1 MTRLPPL
8 VLLASLAAVAPLGF
22 ACVGRDLNAGTVP
35 DAGGPDAMGG
45 TGGGPTVIASLIQ
58 LPPDNLVSDG
68 TSLFWVTAMGSGGP
82 IWSMPVGGGPITT
95 VVPGLIGGGFLAV
108 DNVNVYWAAQGG
120 IYRAPKG
127 GGGSPTLVNEPGAPI
142 AGMTSLG
149 SKAYWVEQQESLPMG
164 QIAVKSAPL
173 QGGGPIDLIAE
184 FNTVGPPGGSQIA
197 VTTTTVFL
205 SQLSGQTS
213 FFPLATGVPDGGTP
227 TKIAGLPNF
236 GCAPL
241 VSDTDA
247 VFCDVADQLFRLDN
261 GGTATMVAPAPG
273 TFLGGIVATD
283 DKYVYWA
290 DTTTVG
296 TIMRAPKAGGT
307 AIILARDTVP
317 GAIAVD
323 ANALYWYDQAGNMMR
338 LAK

>member
-1 MTRLPPL
+1 MPRLPPL
-8 VLLASLAAVAPLGF
+8 VLLAGLAAVTHLGL
-22 ACVGRDLNAGTVP
+22 ACVSRDLNAGTGP
-35 DAGGPDAMGG
+35 DAGGPDGMGS

-58 LPPDNLVSDG
+58 LPPENLVSDG

-108 DNVNVYWAAQGG
+108 DDANVYWAAQGG

-127 GGGSPTLVNEPGAPI
+127 GGGSPALVNEPGAPI

-149 SKAYWVEQQESLPMG
+149 SKAFWVEQQASGMMG
-164 QIAVKSAPL
+164 RIAVKSAPL
-173 QGGGPIDLIAE
+173 QGGPIDLIAE
-184 FNTVGPPGGSQIA
+184 FNTGLGLPGGSQIA

-205 SQLSGQTS
+205 SQLGGQVS
-213 FFPLATGVPDGGTP
+213 FFPIVSAVPDGGAP
-227 TKIAGLPNF
+227 TTIAGLPNF
-236 GCAPL
+236 GCEIF

-247 VFCDVADQLFRLDN
+247 VFCDAADQLFRLDN
-261 GGTATMVAPAPG
+261 GGTATMVAPVVG
-273 TFLGGIVATD
+273 TFAGGNVATD
-283 DKYVYWA
+283 DTYVYWA

-296 TIMRAPKAGGT
+296 TIMRAPKAGGA
-307 AIILARDTVP
+307 AIMLARDTSP

-323 ANALYWYDQAGNMMR
+323 ANAVYWYDDAGNMMR